1 MSAVVNVGINV
12 DSRGASQ
19 KLRALDSQARKTES
33 AFAKLSAG
41 VTKLAGAFALFSTSR
56 FIFAKT
62 AELEKQTKGL
72 EVLTGSAQ
80 KATEIIKELQEVGR
94 VTPFTSAELIES
106 AKRLN
111 AFGVETEKVVET
123 TRRLAD
129 VSGASGAELS
139 GIVTAYGQVIAKG
152 RLQGEELLQFQERG
166 VALQGELR
174 KMYKLSGE
182 EFQNALS
189 KGRISAEAVEVAI
202 KNLTDAG
209 GKYADGAIA
218 QSETLSGKFSTLQD
232 NIEQTARTIG
242 QVLSPVIK
250 GIFDQAIQ
258 ALDAVNR
265 LILAGRGGGF
275 TRAVGAIGTSIT
287 FGATSE
293 AVDRAEKL
301 LTQISSQKNKVGIE
315 QNLQAIEQL
324 SKALTRIRPEDVNAQ
339 KAVELQGK
347 ILQLR
352 AANLKALEQMPAS
365 RTAKTIEVPEL
376 LGGNGKAKGGRGRT
390 AAKERLDMSE
400 AMYALELKRQSLAF
414 SSNEFL
420 KIEVDRQIEIQ
431 RIMERNLLPRERAIA
446 LQDAQNNAIK
456 RGAELFKGF
465 AKDVEALQDG
475 ATKAG
480 KAFAQL
486 FIDADNKVLEQKSQ
500 VVKQLWEGAA
510 SAVAST
516 FDSAIDAAVTGTENL
531 GQALQK
537 LGADL
542 LKTIGKMLIMYGI
555 GQALGALG
563 GGSENPQGVFS
574 FLARG
579 FGFRA
584 NGGPVDQ
591 NKPYVVGE
599 RGPELFVPGRSGSV
613 TNNEQLSSAMNRY
626 RRAPS
631 GGGAAGS
638 DSMQTAA
645 GGAAVADKPI
655 DVRYTVERINNV
667 DYVTADQFQA
677 GMRQATQQGAAQ
689 GESRALAKLR
699 NSPGTRRRIGL

>member
-19 KLRALDSQARKTES
+19 KLRALDSQARKTEN
-33 AFAKLSAG
+33 AFAELSAG

-62 AELEKQTKGL
+62 AELEKQIKGL

-123 TRRLAD
+123 TKRLAD

-174 KMYKLSGE
+174 KMYRLSGE

-232 NIEQTARTIG
+232 NVEQLARTIG

-265 LILAGRGGGF
+265 LIAAGRGGGF

-301 LTQISSQKNKVGIE
+301 LAQISSQKNKVGIE
-315 QNLQAIEQL
+315 QNLQALEQL

-339 KAVELQGK
+339 KAVQLQGK

-352 AANLKALEQMPAS
+352 AANVQALEQMPAS
-365 RTAKTIEVPEL
+365 RTAKTTEVPEL
-376 LGGNGKAKGGRGRT
+376 LGGSGKAKGGRGRA
-390 AAKERLDMSE
+390 AAKERVDMSE
-400 AMYALELKRQSLAF
+400 AMFALEQKRQSLAL
-414 SSNEFL
+414 SNNEFL

-446 LQDAQNNAIK
+446 LQDAQNNAILK
-456 RGAELFKGF
+456 GVGLFKDF

-486 FIDADNKVLEQKSQ
+486 FIDEDNKRKTEAI
-500 VVKQLWEGAA
+500 KQLWEGAA

-516 FDSAIDAAVTGTENL
+516 FNSAIDAAVTGTEDL

-563 GGSENPQGVFS
+563 GGTANPQGVFS

-631 GGGAAGS
+631 DGGAAGS
-638 DSMQTAA
+638 NSMQTAA
-645 GGAAVADKPI
+645 GNAAVADKPI